1 MGKDYQVLSFPPFRK
16 LIVDF
21 ATLAKKNNTIYG
33 MTEFD
38 ITETKKK
45 LREFRRSTKQNLSLT
60 AYAVSCIGKAVKNNP
75 QMHGYL
81 NWRNKLIAFNEVD
94 LLLPIEIKI
103 NDSFFPVIHIFRA
116 IDKKDPVEIEKEI
129 RNVKD
134 KGINN
139 REYQKK
145 WNTIKWFLYL
155 PKFIRLLFYKILL
168 KSVKFQKKYFGT
180 VAVTAVGMF
189 GSGGGWGIGLSNH
202 TLEIILGGVSKRP
215 VMIKGRIEEREFL
228 PVTISVDHNIID
240 GAPGARFARDLRNLL
255 ENFNSAPRA

>member
-1 MGKDYQVLSFPPFRK
+1 MGKDYQVLRFPPFRK

-45 LREFRRSTKQNLSLT
+45 LREFRRNTKQKLSLT

-81 NWRNKLIAFNEVD
+81 NWRNKLIVFNDVD
-94 LLLPIEIKI
+94 LLLPVEIKI
-103 NDSFFPVIHIFRA
+103 NDSLFPVIHVFRA
-116 IDKKDPVEIEKEI
+116 IDKKEAVEIEREI
-129 RNVKD
+129 NNVKN
-134 KGINN
+134 KGMNN

-145 WNTIKWFLYL
+145 WNYIKWFLYL

-168 KSVKFQKKYFGT
+168 QSVKFQKKYFGT

-202 TLEIILGGVSKRP
+202 TLEIILGGVCKRA
-215 VMIKGRIEEREFL
+215 VMIRGRMEEREFL
-228 PVTISVDHNIID
+228 NVTISVDHDIID
-240 GAPGARFARDLRNLL
+240 GAPGARFARDLRHLL
-255 ENFNSAPRA
+255 EDFTSV